1 MRFSPFGRTM
11 AMLAAPMALASCAE
25 PQPLYVDQAW
35 IQLNPNPSAP
45 AAGYF
50 VVHGGEQPV
59 QLLRVTSDGA
69 MRIDMHQSV
78 MTNGMMTMAPVNST
92 DVPVKGT
99 VRFEPGGKHL
109 MIQGINPAYL
119 KEGKLTLTM
128 LFSNNDRLIVDAQ
141 IKGTPTKSPAQDASQ
156 NMSDMSGMSHMSH
169 EPEANNAEAA
179 Q

>member
-11 AMLAAPMALASCAE
+11 AMLAVPMALVSCAD
-25 PQPLYVDQAW
+25 PQPLYIDQAW

-69 MRIDMHQSV
+69 MQIDMHQSI
-78 MTNGMMTMAPVNST
+78 MTDGMMTMEPVNSV
-92 DVPVKGT
+92 DVPAKGT
-99 VRFEPGGKHL
+99 VQFEPGGRHL
-109 MIQGINPAYL
+109 MIHGINPAYL
-119 KEGKLTLTM
+119 EQGKLTLTM

-141 IKGTPTKSPAQDASQ
+141 IKGAPAKSPAKAAPDHDMG
-156 NMSDMSGMSHMSH
+156 NMSGMSH
-169 EPEANNAEAA
+169 EPETNGAESAR
-179 Q
+179 